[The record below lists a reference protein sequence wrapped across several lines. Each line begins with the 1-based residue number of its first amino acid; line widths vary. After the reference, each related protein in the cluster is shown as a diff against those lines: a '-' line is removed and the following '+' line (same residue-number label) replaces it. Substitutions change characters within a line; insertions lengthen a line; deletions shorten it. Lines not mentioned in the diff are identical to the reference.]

1 MELRLLTLTIGPRLL
16 EAVAHHPAGPVR
28 VAWPR
33 SEDHARDCAGL
44 FQALGLGLG
53 HTLGQGV
60 DGRPGAEE
68 KR

>member
-1 MELRLLTLTIGPRLL
+1 MKLRLLTLTIGPRLL

-44 FQALGLGLG
+44 FRALGMG
-53 HTLGQGV
+53 HTPGRAV
-60 DGRPGAEE
+60 DARPGAEE